1 MRLLTAQLAN
11 GQPRMLPTIYPSP
24 HTISTTRGPLFLV
37 FRGLSK
43 TMAGPFKGLEF
54 HHLHFFP
61 STPKCQP
68 PTSIRFCCSV
78 ISFHLP
84 FFFFFLAAPII
95 LIFDLIIFFNISLW
109 LHAFVIE
116 VLGSRIHSLIKC
128 PLKMNGKLQGIGGE
142 KKKHRYCS

>member
-1 MRLLTAQLAN
+1 MPTPYFHPILLFSN
-11 GQPRMLPTIYPSP
+11 
-24 HTISTTRGPLFLV
+24 F
-37 FRGLSK
+37 
-43 TMAGPFKGLEF
+43 
-54 HHLHFFP
+54 
-61 STPKCQP
+61 
-68 PTSIRFCCSV
+68 
-78 ISFHLP
+78 ISFTI
-84 FFFFFLAAPII
+84 FFFFLAAPII